1 MTSNKTRHKV
11 AGMARPLPI
20 FALIFLLS
28 GTAAAQ
34 EMLPDGGVAEGM
46 GLKAWYAAP
55 TERYPHGILGD
66 AIEAG
71 SLIVERDGDTLR
83 YDLPEDSVFEDLTP
97 RIVDADG
104 DGEPEILTIRSYLDG
119 GATIALFGIRAGAIT
134 LLAEA
139 APIGTANRWL
149 NPAGVAD
156 FDGDGDPE
164 IAVIRT
170 PHIGGILI
178 LYTWDRSSG
187 RLVEESRKNGYST
200 HAIGSRALGLS
211 LVIDWDGDGVTDLM
225 VPRQDRKELVALSMA
240 GGQFQEIGIFKLRRE
255 ITGDLELLGN
265 FVKIP
270 LKGGLNRTLARP
282 YPKKK

>member
-1 MTSNKTRHKV
+1 
-11 AGMARPLPI
+11 MARTLPI
-20 FALIFLLS
+20 VALIFLLT

-34 EMLPDGGVAEGM
+34 ETLPDGGVADGM
-46 GLKAWYAAP
+46 GLRAWYTAP
-55 TERYPHGILGD
+55 TDRYSHGILGD
-66 AIEAG
+66 AIEAA
-71 SLIVERDGDTLR
+71 SLIVERDGATLR

-104 DGEPEILTIRSYLDG
+104 DGEPEILTIRSYLDR
-119 GATIALFGIRAGAIT
+119 GATIALFGIRDGAIT

-178 LYTWDRSSG
+178 LYTWDHASG

-211 LVIDWDGDGVTDLM
+211 LVIDWDGDGITDLL

-240 GGQFQEIGIFKLRRE
+240 GGQFQEIGVFKLRRE

-270 LKGGLNRTLARP
+270 LKGGLSRTLARP